1 MFASAGILPGS
12 ADLCWPSARV
22 VVLGQTTVLTHM
34 CQINYQVHNIIIL
47 LRCCNAF
54 IYLFMK
60 VIFILRKLMLQ
71 ETAGVYI
78 KLLLSRDHLPSN
90 MFM

>member
-1 MFASAGILPGS
+1 MFASPGILPGS
-12 ADLCWPSARV
+12 ADPCWPSARV
-22 VVLGQTTVLTHM
+22 VVLGQTAVPVHM

-47 LRCCNAF
+47 LTCCNAF

-60 VIFILRKLMLQ
+60 VIFILQKLMLQ

-78 KLLLSRDHLPSN
+78 KLLLSRDHLPRYV
-90 MFM
+90 FM